1 MIRRAAKSIQKALS
15 RVPLIHRALRAVWVP
30 PQRIYQHL
38 YFRGTFDVEIPG
50 HGRFELETLGGEAE
64 NELFWRGFAETWERR
79 SLRIWCHLA
88 RTANCIVDVGANSG
102 IYSLAA
108 QVVNPSAK
116 VIALEPS
123 RRVFELLSRNIR
135 RNSLPIEPLEVA
147 ASDVSGT
154 ATLFDTPD
162 AFQTGASLVAPPEA
176 RVERYDVRVERL
188 DSIVEGRCPAGVD
201 LLKIDVEMH
210 EATVLR
216 GMQRTLE
223 ESSPRMLVEV
233 LTDEL
238 GAEIEEILKGF
249 GYVFVPID
257 EDAGAADSTPETS
270 RNVLI
275 CRPEVLD
282 DLRSSFPD
290 LRPVAHLAR
299 PSFVQRAAATR

>member
-1 MIRRAAKSIQKALS
+1 MIRSAAKSIQKALS
-15 RVPLIHRALRAVWVP
+15 KVPSIHRALRAVWVP
-30 PQRIYQHL
+30 PRRIYQHL

-64 NELFWRGFAETWERR
+64 NELFWRGFAATWERR

-88 RTANCIVDVGANSG
+88 KTANCIVDVGANSG

-108 QVVNPSAK
+108 QVVNPEAK

-147 ASDVSGT
+147 ASDASGT

-162 AFQTGASLVAPPEA
+162 AFQTGASLVAPPED
-176 RVERYDVRVERL
+176 RVERYDVKVERL
-188 DSIVEGRCPAGVD
+188 DTIVGGRCPGGVD

-223 ESSPRMLVEV
+223 ASSPTMLIEV

-238 GAEIEEILKGF
+238 GAEIEGIVRGF
-249 GYVFVPID
+249 GYLFVPID
-257 EDAGAADSTPETS
+257 ENAGAPDADVEIS

-290 LRPVAHLAR
+290 LRPVPHLSR
-299 PSFVQRAAATR
+299 PSFAQLAAASR